1 MSMPWRFPIPRQ
13 AGRWPSGLARYRH
26 RVCHI
31 IPAMFGEG
39 GVFGGAERYSFE
51 LARHMA
57 LFTPTILVTFGHQRR
72 RYTTPE
78 GLRVVVLER
87 PWYVRRQQFNPIHPG
102 LIRAVAEA
110 DVIHCHQT
118 HTLASELAALLAR
131 VSGRRVFTSDLGG
144 GGWCLGARFRT
155 SGLFHGHLHISDYSR
170 KLAGGVN
177 DPRHDVILGG
187 VDTAK
192 FSPAAHVPREPL
204 VVFVG
209 RLLPHKGVDVLVE
222 ALPPGMTLE
231 LIGRPYSE
239 QYHMRL
245 KELAAGKRVLFR
257 TDCDDTEV
265 VRAYRRAACVVLPS
279 VYRDCYG
286 HETRVPELLGQTP
299 LEAMSCGTPAIV
311 TRVASLPEVVEDGET
326 GFIIPPN
333 DPDALRA
340 RLEWVRDHPEK
351 AHQIGAAGRKRV
363 GEMFTWERVIERCL
377 AAYGLTNS
385 GGK

>member
-1 MSMPWRFPIPRQ
+1 MTKSSHPP
-13 AGRWPSGLARYRH
+13 

-31 IPAMFGEG
+31 TPALFGDG

-57 LFTPTILVTFGHQRR
+57 LSTPTVLVSFGQQARR
-72 RYTTPE
+72 FTTTE

-87 PWYVRRQQFNPIHPG
+87 PWYVRGQRFNPIHLG
-102 LIRAVAEA
+102 LIQAVAEA
-110 DVIHCHQT
+110 NVLHCHQT
-118 HTLASELAALLAR
+118 NTLASELAAFLAR
-131 VSGRRVFTSDLGG
+131 VSGRRIFTTDLGG

-170 KLAGGVN
+170 KLAGGMN
-177 DPRHDVILGG
+177 DPKHDVILGG

-239 QYHMRL
+239 QYHDKLR
-245 KELAAGKRVLFR
+245 ELAAGKQVLFR

-265 VRAYRRAACVVLPS
+265 VRAYRRAMCVVLPS

-286 HETRVPELLGQTP
+286 NESHVPELLGQTP

-311 TRVASLPEVVEDGET
+311 TRVASLPEVVKDGET
-326 GFIIPPN
+326 GFVIAPN
-333 DPDALRA
+333 DPDALRVQ
-340 RLEWVRDHPEK
+340 LEWIRDHPEK
-351 AHQIGAAGRKRV
+351 ALEMGRAGRRRV
-363 GEMFTWERVIERCL
+363 ENLFTWNQVVARCL
-377 AAYGLTNS
+377 MPYGISKT
-385 GGK
+385 GGKYV